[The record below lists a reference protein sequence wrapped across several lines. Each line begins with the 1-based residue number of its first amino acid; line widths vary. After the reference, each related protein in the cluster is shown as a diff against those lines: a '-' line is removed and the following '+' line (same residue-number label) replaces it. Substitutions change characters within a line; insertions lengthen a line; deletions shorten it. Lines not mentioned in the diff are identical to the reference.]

1 MPRLPQSVNGTRT
14 DVLPTR
20 SRSPLSFIVLVFA
33 LSVPFWVIG
42 ALTGLQLSP
51 GVPVAAVMFVCPAAA
66 AIILVY
72 RRNHAA
78 GVIALLKRS
87 FDYQRIGAKAW
98 YAPIL
103 LLMPGVSMFS
113 YGVMRWMG
121 IPVPT
126 PHFALWETLGLMLA
140 CFVAALGEELGWS
153 GYAIDAMQDR
163 WGALRAGLL
172 LGMVWATWHIIPLV
186 QAHRAPN
193 WIAWWGLGTVTLRV
207 LLTWIY
213 NNTGKSLF
221 TVMLLHAFSNICWQL
236 FPIHGSFFDP
246 RINAL
251 ILTLAATVVGIAW
264 GPQTLAQ
271 FRISWRGR
279 T

>member
-1 MPRLPQSVNGTRT
+1 MPRLPRSVNGTRT

-42 ALTGLQLSP
+42 ALTGIQLSP
-51 GVPVAAVMFVCPAAA
+51 GVPVAAVMFVCPATA

-113 YGVMRWMG
+113 YGVM
-121 IPVPT
+121 
-126 PHFALWETLGLMLA
+126 
-140 CFVAALGEELGWS
+140 
-153 GYAIDAMQDR
+153 
-163 WGALRAGLL
+163 
-172 LGMVWATWHIIPLV
+172 
-186 QAHRAPN
+186 
-193 WIAWWGLGTVTLRV
+193 
-207 LLTWIY
+207 
-213 NNTGKSLF
+213 
-221 TVMLLHAFSNICWQL
+221 
-236 FPIHGSFFDP
+236 
-246 RINAL
+246 
-251 ILTLAATVVGIAW
+251 
-264 GPQTLAQ
+264 
-271 FRISWRGR
+271 
-279 T
+279 